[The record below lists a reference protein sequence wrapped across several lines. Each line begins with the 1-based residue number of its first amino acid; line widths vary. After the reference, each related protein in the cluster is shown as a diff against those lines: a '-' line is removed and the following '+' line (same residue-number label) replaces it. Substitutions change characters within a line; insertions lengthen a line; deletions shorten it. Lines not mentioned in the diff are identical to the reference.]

1 MSGRFILDTNIV
13 IAIFNGETSIKEH
26 LLKADE
32 VFISSTVLG
41 ELFFGAFKSK
51 RSKTN
56 IKRISDFAYSI
67 SILMCDKDTA
77 YQYGIVKNRLL
88 EKGKPIPENDSFSL
102 DPVAINRIF
111 FRIYHCIF
119 FWQRNSTFFRR
130 LAENYNLYSKISA
143 TNPHCHEILGSI

>member
-1 MSGRFILDTNIV
+1 MGAKKLILMSGRFILDTNIV

-56 IKRISDFAYSI
+56 LKRISDFADSI

-77 YQYGIVKNRLL
+77 YQCGIVKNKLL
-88 EKGKPIPENDSFSL
+88 DKGKPIPENDIWIAA
-102 DPVAINRIF
+102 VAMQNDLILVTHDGHF
-111 FRIYHCIF
+111 G
-119 FWQRNSTFFRR
+119 
-130 LAENYNLYSKISA
+130 
-143 TNPHCHEILGSI
+143 EIEELKSEKW

>member
-13 IAIFNGETSIKEH
+13 IAIFSGETSIKEH

-51 RSKTN
+51 HSKTN
-56 IKRISDFAYSI
+56 LKRISDFADSI

-77 YQYGIVKNRLL
+77 YQYGIVKNKLL
-88 EKGKPIPENDSFSL
+88 EKGKPIPENDIWIAAVAMQNNLILVTRDAHFSEIDDL
-102 DPVAINRIF
+102 I
-111 FRIYHCIF
+111 
-119 FWQRNSTFFRR
+119 S
-130 LAENYNLYSKISA
+130 ENW
-143 TNPHCHEILGSI
+143 

>member
-1 MSGRFILDTNIV
+1 MDAKKLILMSGRFILDTNIV
-13 IAIFNGETSIKEH
+13 IALFSGETSTKEH

-56 IKRISDFAYSI
+56 LKRISDFADNI

-77 YQYGIVKNRLL
+77 YQYGIVKNKLL
-88 EKGKPIPENDSFSL
+88 EKGKPIPENDIWIAAVAMQNNLILVTRDGHFS
-102 DPVAINRIF
+102 
-111 FRIYHCIF
+111 
-119 FWQRNSTFFRR
+119 
-130 LAENYNLYSKISA
+130 
-143 TNPHCHEILGSI
+143 EIEDLKYEKW

>member
-56 IKRISDFAYSI
+56 IKRISNFADSI
-67 SILMCDKDTA
+67 TILNCDKDTA
-77 YQYGIVKNRLL
+77 QQYGIVKNKLL
-88 EKGKPIPENDSFSL
+88 DKGKPIPENDIWIAA
-102 DPVAINRIF
+102 VAMQNDLILVTRDAHF
-111 FRIYHCIF
+111 D
-119 FWQRNSTFFRR
+119 
-130 LAENYNLYSKISA
+130 
-143 TNPHCHEILGSI
+143 EIEELTYEKW

>member
-13 IAIFNGETSIKEH
+13 IAIFSGETSIKEH

-56 IKRISDFAYSI
+56 LKRISDFADTI
-67 SILMCDKDTA
+67 SILNCDKDTA
-77 YQYGIVKNRLL
+77 YQYGIVKIKLL
-88 EKGKPIPENDSFSL
+88 DKGKSIPENDIWIAALTIQNDLILVTRDGHF
-102 DPVAINRIF
+102 D
-111 FRIYHCIF
+111 
-119 FWQRNSTFFRR
+119 
-130 LAENYNLYSKISA
+130 
-143 TNPHCHEILGSI
+143 EIEDLKYEKW

>member
-13 IAIFNGETSIKEH
+13 IAIFGGETSIKEH

-56 IKRISDFAYSI
+56 LKRISDFADSI
-67 SILMCDKDTA
+67 STLMCDKDTA
-77 YQYGIVKNRLL
+77 YQYGIVKNKLQD
-88 EKGKPIPENDSFSL
+88 KGKPIPENDIWIAA
-102 DPVAINRIF
+102 VAMQNNLILVTRDGHF
-111 FRIYHCIF
+111 
-119 FWQRNSTFFRR
+119 
-130 LAENYNLYSKISA
+130 AEIEDLKYEKW
-143 TNPHCHEILGSI
+143 

>member
-1 MSGRFILDTNIV
+1 MNKMKCEKCGKELYGKLILMSGRFILDTNIV

-56 IKRISDFAYSI
+56 LKRISVWN
-67 SILMCDKDTA
+67 C
-77 YQYGIVKNRLL
+77 
-88 EKGKPIPENDSFSL
+88 EK
-102 DPVAINRIF
+102 
-111 FRIYHCIF
+111 
-119 FWQRNSTFFRR
+119 
-130 LAENYNLYSKISA
+130 
-143 TNPHCHEILGSI
+143 